1 MTGPTTA
8 RWHDG
13 PARSARWGLGAAL
26 VSGLLWILSAQPITW
41 WPLGWFAA
49 LPAAWAID
57 RAPTRRRAGLYGGAA
72 AFVFTVGGFHWMVYL
87 LRVNAHL
94 PAPLAWL
101 GLLLLAAYHGALFLL
116 GARLTRALRDRRRD
130 DPRGPWPMALCL
142 PLGFVV
148 VEVVLPT
155 PFPFSLALGQA
166 AVAPLRHLT
175 AFASTVG
182 LIAIMAA
189 VAGAAYDALTRT
201 TRRSP
206 T

>member
-1 MTGPTTA
+1 MG
-8 RWHDG
+8 
-13 PARSARWGLGAAL
+13 SSCVSAAL

-101 GLLLLAAYHGALFLL
+101 GLLLLAAPTAPNALQV
-116 GARLTRALRDRRRD
+116 DRTIS
-130 DPRGPWPMALCL
+130 GLMAC
-142 PLGFVV
+142 
-148 VEVVLPT
+148 
-155 PFPFSLALGQA
+155 S
-166 AVAPLRHLT
+166 
-175 AFASTVG
+175 VG
-182 LIAIMAA
+182 
-189 VAGAAYDALTRT
+189 
-201 TRRSP
+201 
-206 T
+206 